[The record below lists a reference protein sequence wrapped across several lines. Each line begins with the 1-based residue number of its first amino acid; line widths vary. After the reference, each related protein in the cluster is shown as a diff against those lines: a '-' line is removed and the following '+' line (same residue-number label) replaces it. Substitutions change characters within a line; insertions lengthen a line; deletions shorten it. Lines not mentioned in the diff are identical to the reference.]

1 MAPGKYKDVAKSAND
16 LLNSDYKF
24 VKSLKLKSKSS
35 NGFDFT
41 CESKLGAAVSSS
53 LSTKFSP
60 AANVTVDKL
69 QVNTDGRVVVESSL
83 KNAVKGMTFKF
94 AAEDGSS
101 KGASGKE
108 YTPQGSLSVDYC
120 ADKVTVNSKLD
131 VVNGPTLSVSALTG
145 HGGFVFGGTMTYNT
159 QFDADG
165 KSGAVTNYGG
175 AVGYKTSDFTGSLL
189 ASKKCS
195 VFDLSLFHAVNRD
208 VKIGAITSYAKKSGA
223 TSLTL
228 GGSYALDNQ
237 TELQGKLGSCGNLSL
252 NWIQQLSPKVQL
264 TTSASVDVVNIA
276 SDTHKFGLGLV
287 IG

>member
-189 ASKKCS
+189 ASKSAAFSTCPCS
-195 VFDLSLFHAVNRD
+195 TPSTA
-208 VKIGAITSYAKKSGA
+208 TSRSVPSRPTPKSQARQASPWAGA
-223 TSLTL
+223 TRSTTRP
-228 GGSYALDNQ
+228 SSRASWARAA
-237 TELQGKLGSCGNLSL
+237 T
-252 NWIQQLSPKVQL
+252 SP
-264 TTSASVDVVNIA
+264 
-276 SDTHKFGLGLV
+276 
-287 IG
+287 